1 MNRGRH
7 GESDLALEAVARFQF
22 PHDVS
27 ICHIFFVQYKMKDNL
42 SLTLF
47 KHKEN
52 RCAHQFTIQNL
63 NLIMLKENH
72 QRYAKS
78 RGTFYVQLEDDV
90 LTKKGFVSI
99 MKHFALEKIADK
111 QSW

>member
-1 MNRGRH
+1 MSKHILCSAQGCHCLNIKKT
-7 GESDLALEAVARFQF
+7 
-22 PHDVS
+22 DVQS
-27 ICHIFFVQYKMKDNL
+27 
-42 SLTLF
+42 
-47 KHKEN
+47 
-52 RCAHQFTIQNL
+52 TIQNL

>member
-1 MNRGRH
+1 
-7 GESDLALEAVARFQF
+7 
-22 PHDVS
+22 
-27 ICHIFFVQYKMKDNL
+27 
-42 SLTLF
+42 
-47 KHKEN
+47 
-52 RCAHQFTIQNL
+52 
-63 NLIMLKENH
+63 MLKENH